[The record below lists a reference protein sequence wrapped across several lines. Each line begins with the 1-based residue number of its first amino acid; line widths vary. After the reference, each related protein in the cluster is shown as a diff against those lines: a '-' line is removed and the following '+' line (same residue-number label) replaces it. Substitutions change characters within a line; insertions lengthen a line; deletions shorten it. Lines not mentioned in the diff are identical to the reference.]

1 MLKQK
6 VQYEDFDGATQ
17 VETLYFNLN
26 RMELIALQSRYGKE
40 DMAAYIDKLVEDKDI
55 EKVRR
60 DQNYNAYNDIVL
72 RAYGLR
78 SEDGKRF
85 LKSETI
91 REEFKQSLAYDAL
104 IEDFH
109 DETRKVL
116 ESFIVGIT
124 AHIRGI
130 NKAANA
136 VQ

>member
-55 EKVRR
+55 EKV
-60 DQNYNAYNDIVL
+60 YEILNDIVL
-72 RAYGLR
+72 SAYGLR

-85 LKSETI
+85 IKNETI
-91 REEFKQSLAYDAL
+91 REEFKQSLAYEAL

-109 DETRKVL
+109 DETRKAL

>member
-17 VETLYFNLN
+17 VEYLYFNLN
-26 RMELIALQSRYGKE
+26 RIELIALQFRYGKE
-40 DMAAYIDKLVEDKDI
+40 DMAAYIDKLVEDKNI
-55 EKVRR
+55 EKV
-60 DQNYNAYNDIVL
+60 YEILNDIVL
-72 RAYGLR
+72 SAYGLR

-85 LKSETI
+85 IKNETL
-91 REEFKQSLAYDAL
+91 REEFKQSLAYEAL

>member
-17 VETLYFNLN
+17 VEDLYFNLN

-55 EKVRR
+55 EKV
-60 DQNYNAYNDIVL
+60 YEILNDIVL
-72 RAYGLR
+72 SAYGLR

-85 LKSETI
+85 IKNETI
-91 REEFKQSLAYDAL
+91 REEFKQSLAYEAL

>member
-6 VQYEDFDGATQ
+6 VQYEDFDGGTQ
-17 VETLYFNLN
+17 VEDLYFNLN

-55 EKVRR
+55 EKV
-60 DQNYNAYNDIVL
+60 YEILNDIVL
-72 RAYGLR
+72 SAYGLR

>member
-40 DMAAYIDKLVEDKDI
+40 DMAAYINKLVEDKDI
-55 EKVRR
+55 EKV
-60 DQNYNAYNDIVL
+60 YEILNDIVL

-85 LKSETI
+85 IKNETI
-91 REEFKQSLAYDAL
+91 REEFKQSLAYEAL